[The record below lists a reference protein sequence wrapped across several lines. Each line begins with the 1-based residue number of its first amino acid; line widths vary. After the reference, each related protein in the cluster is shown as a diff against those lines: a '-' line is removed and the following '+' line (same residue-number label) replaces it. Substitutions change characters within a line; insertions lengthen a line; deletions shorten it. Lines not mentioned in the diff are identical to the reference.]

1 MPWQINDA
9 PRTLEAALTTRQ
21 RSAQIRTLAARM
33 KMHAANAKKHAVINV
48 SLHTMLLRYNAEP
61 IKNTLQKP

>member
-9 PRTLEAALTTRQ
+9 PRTLEAAQ
-21 RSAQIRTLAARM
+21 KRSQIRTLAARM

-48 SLHTMLLRYNAEP
+48 SLHTMLSVSYTHLDVYKRQGRTESN
-61 IKNTLQKP
+61 

>member
-9 PRTLEAALTTRQ
+9 PRTLEAAQ
-21 RSAQIRTLAARM
+21 KRSQIRTLAARM

>member
-9 PRTLEAALTTRQ
+9 LRTLEAAQ
-21 RSAQIRTLAARM
+21 KRSQIRTLAARM

>member
-1 MPWQINDA
+1 MPWQIKDA
-9 PRTLEAALTTRQ
+9 LRTLEAAQ
-21 RSAQIRTLAARM
+21 KRSQIRTLAARM